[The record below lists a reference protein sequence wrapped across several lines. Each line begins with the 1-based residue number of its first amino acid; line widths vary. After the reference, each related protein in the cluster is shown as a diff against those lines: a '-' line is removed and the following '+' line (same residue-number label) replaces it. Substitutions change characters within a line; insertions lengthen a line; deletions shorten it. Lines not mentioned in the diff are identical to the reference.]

1 MDKQERE
8 LTAEVLKAMAHPV
21 RLGVIEILANGEK
34 TCTELFEEL
43 QCSQS
48 MMSQQLKI
56 LAQQGLVSIRKEGT
70 LKCEGDMGTM
80 NRKQEPEPE
89 PQPTAPAICRYCEGK
104 GPYAGG
110 KCDECE

>member
-8 LTAEVLKAMAHPV
+8 MTAEVLKAMAHPV

-34 TCTELFEEL
+34 TCTELFEQLE
-43 QCSQS
+43 CSQS

-70 LKCEGDMGTM
+70 LKYCTLQ
-80 NRKQEPEPE
+80 NRDFLKLFECMHKHLR
-89 PQPTAPAICRYCEGK
+89 TFLHFK
-104 GPYAGG
+104 G
-110 KCDECE
+110 